1 MCQST
6 ATMPIKRCVRRA
18 FQDPV
23 QNCENVLT
31 VDLLV
36 DDWIIEVDHSDKETM
51 GRTRRGRRVYFVE
64 ECSFEPLPV
73 HVRYMHVVMAVAVYT
88 IILMKGRSKTQQ
100 ARAILDTVH
109 DVQAHTHAGPGHAD
123 NWAARHSPPRDSP
136 GGCKPDIGT
145 ETHTRTRTHTLY
157 VEIIIPHFIVNLLVL
172 IVMAYVH
179 TRI

>member
-64 ECSFEPLPV
+64 ECSC
-73 HVRYMHVVMAVAVYT
+73 
-88 IILMKGRSKTQQ
+88 SKTQQ

>member
-1 MCQST
+1 
-6 ATMPIKRCVRRA
+6 MPIKRCVRRA

-100 ARAILDTVH
+100 ARAILDTTTRRLTH
-109 DVQAHTHAGPGHAD
+109 MPGRAMPTTGRPATRHPGTVQG
-123 NWAARHSPPRDSP
+123 AASP
-136 GGCKPDIGT
+136 I
-145 ETHTRTRTHTLY
+145 
-157 VEIIIPHFIVNLLVL
+157 
-172 IVMAYVH
+172 
-179 TRI
+179 